1 VSTATKTPTP
11 ARGPAG
17 ARRPPWGWLALAGL
31 ALAAVAAGAWYVHGS
46 AGAHAGGSE
55 HGSDA
60 EEGKAQ
66 AVGAPV
72 AVETVR
78 PTPGGIVRTSSQ
90 IGTVHPFEVAE
101 LYAKVSGYLKPPLRA
116 DYGDHVKRGQLLAE
130 IDDPEIVKEA
140 ERAEAEL
147 TQSQAKVKQAE
158 ANVETAEADQ
168 KAAETAV
175 EQAQAEVE
183 RTAARR
189 TYRAKV
195 LKRYQ
200 DLVRRKAVPQEVV
213 DEYEDNYQSALADE
227 HAAKAARATA
237 ESKAVAAK
245 AHVTLAKADLAEARA
260 TVKVDEANLAKAR
273 VLVDYTRITSPYD
286 GVVTDRRFFPGAF
299 IRSAAEGSTV
309 PLLTVARNDIV
320 RVVTMVPD
328 RDVPFVD
335 VGDPAEVTLDAL
347 GSEVLKGKVSRFADT
362 EDPTSRTMHTEIDLP
377 NRDGRIRPGMYG
389 IARIILDNSTRAA
402 TLPAMCLVGEAEKGE
417 AEVFVVKDGKA
428 ERTKIRI
435 GADDG
440 LRVEVVSGLA
450 PGDEVILRTTGV
462 TDGMPVKAARAVA
475 SVATEPNG

>member
-1 VSTATKTPTP
+1 VSSATKTPAP
-11 ARGPAG
+11 ARRPAG
-17 ARRPPWGWLALAGL
+17 ARPPWGWLALAGL
-31 ALAAVAAGAWYVHGS
+31 VAAAVAAGAWYFRGTE
-46 AGAHAGGSE
+46 AAHARGSE
-55 HGSDA
+55 HGAAA
-60 EEGKAQ
+60 EEGKAPI
-66 AVGAPV
+66 AAAPV
-72 AVETVR
+72 PVETVR

-116 DYGDHVKRGQLLAE
+116 DYGDRVKKGQLLAE

-147 TQSQAKVKQAE
+147 AQSQAKVTQAE

-183 RTAARR
+183 RTQARR

-200 DLVRRKAVPQEVV
+200 DLVRRNAVPQEVV

-227 HAAKAARATA
+227 HAAKAALATA
-237 ESKAVAAK
+237 QSKALAAK
-245 AHVTLAKADLAEARA
+245 AHVALAKADLAEARA

-273 VLVDYTRITSPYD
+273 VFVEYTRITSPYD

-299 IRSAAEGSTV
+299 IRSAAEGNTI
-309 PLLTVARNDIV
+309 PLLTVARTDTV

-347 GSEVLKGKVSRFADT
+347 GPEVLKGKVSRFADT

-389 IARIILDNSTRAA
+389 IARIILDNSTKAA
-402 TLPAMCLVGEAEKGE
+402 TLPAMCLVGESEKGE

-428 ERTKIRI
+428 QKTKIRI

-440 LRVEVVSGLA
+440 LRVEVVSGLT

-462 TDGMPVKAARAVA
+462 TDGMPVKPTHASAAAETA
-475 SVATEPNG
+475 AAG